1 MVSPAFQIIL
11 SLLPLFFGRRLFWL
25 FVGVVGFLVGVAL
38 SGTFFEGL
46 NDGLQLLLALGMGV
60 LFALLAVAIQRPM
73 AMLAGFFA
81 LGSIGLLLAQELGLP
96 GNRTL
101 LLALVVGII
110 GAILVAL
117 TFDWALII
125 LSAFNGAG
133 GVSVGLLALAPE
145 LPGWAG
151 LLITLVLTA
160 IGITFQARDLAQGRS
175 IQRARRR

>member
-1 MVSPAFQIIL
+1 MVSPAFQIVL

-38 SGTFFEGL
+38 SETFFEGQ
-46 NDGLQLLLALGMGV
+46 NEGLQLLPALGMGG

-81 LGSIGLLLAQELGLP
+81 LGSIGLLLAKELGLA
-96 GNRTL
+96 GGAGL
-101 LLALVVGII
+101 LSALIVGII

-125 LSAFNGAG
+125 LSALNGAG
-133 GVSVGLLALAPE
+133 GVSIGLLTLAPG
-145 LPGWAG
+145 LPGWSG

-160 IGITFQARDLAQGRS
+160 IGISFQARDLERTP
-175 IQRARRR
+175 ARTR